1 MKHEGNDKYF
11 TAFTRAY
18 NSNHQFPFNE
28 FKNCIKNTANRTSKS
43 ISWQKI
49 LVTTPQPKKLR
60 NMLTKFATKIMPIS
74 AKLSGLLLC
83 NNCVFHN
90 AGYTITC
97 SSFN

>member
-90 AGYTITC
+90 AG
-97 SSFN
+97 